1 MRIAAALIVTLLAF
15 PVSAQE
21 AEPPRPRERPEATE
35 AAPIVPLPRT
45 RPETMEEPVAE
56 PTREPETAPAA
67 PPAATRPPWIDP
79 QWPEGEP
86 QVAAP
91 IPEPPAPPRVYQ
103 SACPA
108 VLLGRVEATALP
120 PIEEGQCGTQSP
132 LSVTGVLA
140 NGRMVPLSGGIET
153 DCGMAS
159 ALPAWLEAVDSY
171 LMARENTRIAELVI
185 GTSYMCRNVNNGASG
200 NLSFHAFANALDIVG
215 FRLEDERFVTVL
227 DDWDDA
233 LSPGGRLLRFAHGA
247 ACANFTTVLGP
258 EANAQHADHFHFDL
272 GCHGK
277 TCTARICE

>member
-45 RPETMEEPVAE
+45 RPETVEEPVAE
-56 PTREPETAPAA
+56 PTREPETTPAA

-91 IPEPPAPPRVYQ
+91 IPEPPAPPRIYQ

-120 PIEEGQCGTQSP
+120 PIEDGQCGTQSP
-132 LSVTGVLA
+132 LSVTGV
-140 NGRMVPLSGGIET
+140 
-153 DCGMAS
+153 S

-215 FRLEDERFVTVL
+215 FRLEDERLVTVL

-258 EANAQHADHFHFDL
+258 EANALHEDHFHFDL